1 MVYVEGMQGYSD
13 SESRPEISASPFW
26 KHEIHI
32 GTMKSFLEVLEDANR
47 GEKGVLT
54 LNINLLCNKVDM
66 IDRRKKANT
75 SFT

>member
-13 SESRPEISASPFW
+13 SESRPEISAGPFW
-26 KHEIHI
+26 KQEIHI
-32 GTMKSFLEVLEDANR
+32 GTMKSFFEVLEDANR

-54 LNINLLCNKVDM
+54 LSINLLCNKVDM
-66 IDRRKKANT
+66 IDRRKKIRT